1 MEPRLTRDTRH
12 AVLGGVAAGLASY
25 FSVDPVLTRLV
36 FILLTAMSGAG
47 VVAYVVAWIIM
58 PKSESTA
65 GGTAGP
71 PHIPPPADRIAAKV
85 REAGEQVVE
94 SLHHAPAETGRSR
107 VVAGGILILLG
118 GLCLLDRLPWW
129 RWPHWERLAELW
141 PVILIAIGVAII
153 LQAARGRPRRTS

>member
-1 MEPRLTRDTRH
+1 MSPRPARARRRAAGPGHRVYPAPRGRRQSRRRRWRMEPRLTRDTRH

-47 VVAYVVAWIIM
+47 IVAYVVAWIIM

-71 PHIPPPADRIAAKV
+71 PHIPPPADRIAA
-85 REAGEQVVE
+85 
-94 SLHHAPAETGRSR
+94 
-107 VVAGGILILLG
+107 
-118 GLCLLDRLPWW
+118 
-129 RWPHWERLAELW
+129 
-141 PVILIAIGVAII
+141 
-153 LQAARGRPRRTS
+153 